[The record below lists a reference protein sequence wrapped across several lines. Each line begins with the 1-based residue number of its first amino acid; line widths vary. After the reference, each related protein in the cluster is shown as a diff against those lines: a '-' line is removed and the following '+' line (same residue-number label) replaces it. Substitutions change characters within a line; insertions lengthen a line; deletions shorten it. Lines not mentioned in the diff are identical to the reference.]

1 VPACAGTDAE
11 TTEECSVTPFRIEIP
26 QAELDDLHRRLG
38 QTRWP
43 DPPPA
48 TGWERGTA
56 PDYLRELA
64 EYWRTEFDWRAA
76 EAFLNSFAQFTT
88 EIDGATIHFLHV
100 RSPEP
105 DAIPL
110 LVTHGW
116 PGSFAEFADV
126 IGPLTDPRAHGGDPA
141 QAYHLVIPSIPGFGF
156 SRVGEPGWT
165 IPRVAMAWA
174 RLMAELGYERY
185 VAQGTDLGAWIT
197 QVLCAIDAEHILG
210 GHVNFLVTPPSEN
223 PEDLLDLTEA
233 EYGRLGL
240 LSVFATDL
248 SAYMMLQ
255 ATRPQTLAYGLT
267 DSPVGQLGWI
277 VEKFKE
283 WTDSDK
289 TPEDAVSRDR
299 LLTNAALYWF
309 TKSGASSAHFYCDNA
324 EFMPTAPVPPAP
336 PPPVTV
342 PFAVAIFPR
351 DPAQPIRRFA
361 DRMLTNIVQWNE
373 YERGGHFPALETPDL
388 FVDDLRSF
396 HRILRG

>member
-1 VPACAGTDAE
+1 
-11 TTEECSVTPFRIEIP
+11 
-26 QAELDDLHRRLG
+26 
-38 QTRWP
+38 
-43 DPPPA
+43 
-48 TGWERGTA
+48 
-56 PDYLRELA
+56 
-64 EYWRTEFDWRAA
+64 
-76 EAFLNSFAQFTT
+76 
-88 EIDGATIHFLHV
+88 
-100 RSPEP
+100 
-105 DAIPL
+105 
-110 LVTHGW
+110 
-116 PGSFAEFADV
+116 
-126 IGPLTDPRAHGGDPA
+126 
-141 QAYHLVIPSIPGFGF
+141 
-156 SRVGEPGWT
+156 
-165 IPRVAMAWA
+165 
-174 RLMAELGYERY
+174 
-185 VAQGTDLGAWIT
+185 
-197 QVLCAIDAEHILG
+197 
-210 GHVNFLVTPPSEN
+210 VNFLVTPPSEN